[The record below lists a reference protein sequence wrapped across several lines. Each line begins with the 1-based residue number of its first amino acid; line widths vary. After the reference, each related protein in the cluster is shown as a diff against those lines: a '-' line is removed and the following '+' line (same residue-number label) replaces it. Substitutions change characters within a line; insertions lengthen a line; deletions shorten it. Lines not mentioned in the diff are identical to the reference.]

1 VTRESRN
8 EIKNDSGKLVSSF
21 KKGGG
26 EELDKCPR
34 AGFSLSDWNECKK
47 KGLFKMTSTNV

>member
-1 VTRESRN
+1 MIQGNLFHPS
-8 EIKNDSGKLVSSF
+8 
-21 KKGGG
+21 KKGG